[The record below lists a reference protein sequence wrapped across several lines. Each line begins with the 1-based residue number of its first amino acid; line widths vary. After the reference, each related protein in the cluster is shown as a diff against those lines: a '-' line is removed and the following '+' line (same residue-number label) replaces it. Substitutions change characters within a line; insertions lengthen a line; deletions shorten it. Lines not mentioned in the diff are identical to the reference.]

1 MIHETTPPVPPNFL
15 WTRPKYGQK
24 MWLSTLIYFA
34 KLPENFIV
42 ITTYLKAMLEHQ
54 ESAES

>member
-15 WTRPKYGQK
+15 WTRPKYGHK
-24 MWLSTLIYFA
+24 YGLIYFA
-34 KLPENFIV
+34 KLQENLIV

>member
-15 WTRPKYGQK
+15 WTRPKYGHK
-24 MWLSTLIYFA
+24 YRLTLIYFA
-34 KLPENFIV
+34 KLPENLIV

-54 ESAES
+54 ESVES

>member
-1 MIHETTPPVPPNFL
+1 MIQETSPPVPPNFL
-15 WTRPKYGQK
+15 WTRPKYGHK
-24 MWLSTLIYFA
+24 YGLTLIYFA
-34 KLPENFIV
+34 KLPENLIV

>member
-15 WTRPKYGQK
+15 WTRPKYGHK
-24 MWLSTLIYFA
+24 YGLTLIYFA
-34 KLPENFIV
+34 KLPENLIV